1 MEYINHN
8 TSTSTGTVTISMEFK
23 KPIFSFTMP
32 YFKFMKKP
40 EPIYFYTLEEVQKF
54 LKKLP
59 KSWIIS
65 LITNKI

>member
-1 MEYINHN
+1 MQYTTN
-8 TSTSTGTVTISMEFK
+8 TTTDTGTATVNMEFK

-40 EPIYFYTLEEVQKF
+40 EPIYFYTVDEVQKF

-59 KSWIIS
+59 KSWFIS
-65 LITNKI
+65 LITGKI